1 MAFVTFV
8 TPYKPIICGIATYA
22 DFITRES
29 LPGTWA
35 VLSFNLDQYGVPL
48 SNDQVSLTD
57 PVCYCIPSRDDFSAD
72 SILKGMRHYDDEVLW
87 FQHEFGIWQDD
98 VRFVNMLRDLD
109 HIKVVSPHSLH
120 FQSGETIYGL
130 RLREHSFLRL
140 LLPQID
146 AITVFSEGVYQAVTR
161 AFPEYREKVHV
172 LRHGTHLYRK
182 IARMSRLESK
192 RRIHEFLI
200 GESGL
205 DQASKGKLRQEGVF
219 LDPEAMLIGG
229 TGFITRSKGI
239 APLFNACD
247 VLHEMMPGRRI
258 AAVYVGFLR
267 QTDNKADSRYTAVLR
282 ARYRNAGHF
291 FLETYLP
298 GDLLPVMLRALDIHL
313 YWPSDCTQSGIIAH
327 SLGTGAT
334 IACRDMEG
342 VGETVKMA
350 GGLASPDFG
359 RLIDGIKWLILD
371 PGLRNEMSER
381 AVRYAEEF
389 SWRTQALKH
398 FELAEQL
405 CRSRFQ
411 RLAPKL
417 PFSPVVMSPGKSP
430 LSSRSRVSLHGI
442 G

>member
-1 MAFVTFV
+1 MAYISFI
-8 TPYKPIICGIATYA
+8 TPYKPIVCGIADYTE
-22 DFITRES
+22 FITSES

-35 VLSFNLDQYGVPL
+35 VLSFNSDLYGVPI
-48 SNDQVSLTD
+48 SNNKVSPTA

-72 SILKGMRHYDDEVLW
+72 SILKGMRHYNDEVLW

-140 LLPQID
+140 LLPHID

-172 LRHGTHLYRK
+172 LRHGTHLYLK
-182 IARMSRLESK
+182 IAKMGRLEAK
-192 RRIHEFLI
+192 NRIHEFLI

-205 DQASKGKLRQEGVF
+205 DQVSKDKLRHERVF
-219 LDPEAMLIGG
+219 LDPEATLIGG
-229 TGFITRSKGI
+229 AGFITHSKGI
-239 APLFNACD
+239 EPLFHARD
-247 VLHEMMPGRRI
+247 VLHEMLPDRKI
-258 AAVYVGFLR
+258 VAIYVGFLR
-267 QTDNKADSRYTAVLR
+267 QTDNNVDSRCAVELR
-282 ARYRNAGHF
+282 ARYSDAGNF

-334 IACRDMEG
+334 VACRDMEG

-350 GGLASPDFG
+350 GGLTLRDFG
-359 RLIDGIKWLILD
+359 RLIDGIRWLILD
-371 PGLRNEMSER
+371 HDLRNEMSEG
-381 AVRYAEEF
+381 AVRYATEF
-389 SWRTQALKH
+389 SWRNQAIKH

-411 RLAPKL
+411 RLAPN
-417 PFSPVVMSPGKSP
+417 SP
-430 LSSRSRVSLHGI
+430 LFTISDVTGKEHSIL
-442 G
+442 